1 MITIISSSNRRGNK
15 TKNFSEYCLNWI
27 KERGEEV
34 QVFSLDELPSTI
46 DLNEVY
52 NYESSVFTDIAKKY
66 IIPSDKL
73 FFVVPEYNGSVPG
86 ILKLFMDA
94 VKPEYYAGKKAALLG
109 IAAGRAGNL
118 RGMDH
123 LTDVLHYLQVEVM
136 ALKLPVSQIYNIL
149 DAEGNVIDETTKLA
163 INNQLTKF
171 INY

>member
-15 TKNFSEYCLNWI
+15 TQNFSNYCLNWL
-27 KERGEEV
+27 KEQGEEV
-34 QVFSLDELPSTI
+34 QLFSLDELPTSI

-52 NYESSVFTDIAKKY
+52 SYDSSVFTDIAKKF
-66 IIPSDKL
+66 IIPADKL
-73 FFVVPEYNGSVPG
+73 YFVVPEYNGSVPG
-86 ILKLFMDA
+86 ILKLFMDG
-94 VKPEYYAGKKAALLG
+94 VKPEFFAGKKAALLG

-136 ALKLPVSQIYNIL
+136 SLKLPVSQIYNIL
-149 DAEGNVIDETTKLA
+149 DAEGNVSDETTKMA
-163 INNQLTKF
+163 INSQLTKF

>member
-15 TKNFSEYCLNWI
+15 TQKFADYCLKWL
-27 KERGEEV
+27 KEQGEEV
-34 QVFSLDELPSTI
+34 HVFSLDELPENL

-52 NYESSVFTDIAKKY
+52 NYESSVFTDIAKKF
-66 IIPSDKL
+66 IIPASKL
-73 FFVVPEYNGSVPG
+73 YFVVPEYNGSIPG
-86 ILKLFMDA
+86 VLKLFMDG

-109 IAAGRAGNL
+109 VAAGRAGNL

-149 DAEGNVIDETTKLA
+149 DAEGNVIDEPTKMA
-163 INNQLTKF
+163 INSQLTKF

>member
-15 TKNFSEYCLNWI
+15 TKNFSNYCLEWL
-27 KERGEEV
+27 KEQGEEV
-34 QVFSLDELPSTI
+34 QLFSLDDLPTTI

-52 NYESSVFTDIAKKY
+52 NYESSVFTEIAHKY
-66 IIPSDKL
+66 IIPATKL
-73 FFVVPEYNGSVPG
+73 YFVVPEYNGSVPG
-86 ILKLFMDA
+86 VLKLFMDG
-94 VKPEYYAGKKAALLG
+94 VKPEFYAGKKAALLG
-109 IAAGRAGNL
+109 VAAGRAGNL

-149 DAEGNVIDETTKLA
+149 DAEGNVKDETTKMA
-163 INNQLTKF
+163 INAQLTKF